1 MTDTA
6 VSYRNRANARR
17 AAGKLLTDGTA
28 PAVDYGIKER
38 DDGRFHIVWKTG
50 NRTPATTGK
59 IETEIATATAAE
71 PSAAGS
77 ELAQPA
83 APAATEPTQAEPT
96 PQPAAK
102 AETAPAPTSAASAPI
117 GAESEPEPQG
127 DHDPELAAFDT
138 LRLIAELTRR
148 GYRSAQA
155 RQRRTQRPASGPRR
169 SKADELDEAAARGV
183 MPTKPDV
190 TSHANHHYQKRFD
203 KLAEL
208 AAAGDWDAVAGYQC
222 EGRGLAPPWPACRP
236 LGAAPPRLRGAIAAP
251 RQLGDQPRR
260 VKGGELGIMVALP
273 RGLRLGA
280 NRRGGHGGGPRCRF
294 SFRRGLR
301 PGFRLS
307 GLSGRKQSRFAGCR

>member
-222 EGRGLAPPWPACRP
+222 TGINSYAKMVRQYRDRLVVAHRAQEAAATEQ
-236 LGAAPPRLRGAIAAP
+236 GAA
-251 RQLGDQPRR
+251 Q
-260 VKGGELGIMVALP
+260 
-273 RGLRLGA
+273 
-280 NRRGGHGGGPRCRF
+280 
-294 SFRRGLR
+294 
-301 PGFRLS
+301 
-307 GLSGRKQSRFAGCR
+307 